1 MKRLANKVS
10 VITGAAAGMGAEIS
24 RLFAAEGSKV
34 VAADINKD
42 GLKKLKKEISDRGG
56 EITTV
61 KADMSSEDDITRM
74 IDLAVET
81 YGSLD
86 ILVNNAGIMD
96 NFKTVGE
103 AGNELWDKVISV
115 NLTGP
120 FKASRAAVK
129 VMEDQENGGVII
141 NNASIG
147 GLFGVRGGAAYVASK
162 HALIGLTKNMGATYG
177 MYGNIRVNAIAPGGI
192 ETEIQRSIDDPSEL
206 GMKAINGFGDVPM
219 DTSEAIANV
228 ALFLASDES
237 RFVNGSVITADGGW
251 TSG

>member
-86 ILVNNAGIMD
+86 VLVNNAGIMD